1 MPNILV
7 RNLPDEVVEELKQR
21 ARRHNRPLQQEVS
34 DILIRSACQGRDVAQ
49 RAATIRERLLARGGT
64 FSDSVDLLREDRG
77 R

>member
-7 RNLPDEVVEELKQR
+7 RNLPEEVVEELKQR

-34 DILIRSACQGRDVAQ
+34 EILIRSARQGCDVAQ
-49 RAATIRERLLARGGT
+49 RAATIRARLLAKGGA